1 MGVFQF
7 STFKTYLAVLLS
19 LISILI
25 EKLIAIYENLSPF
38 IFAALS
44 SLIALVT
51 GRSRG

>member
-38 IFAALS
+38 IITALT
-44 SLIALVT
+44 SLIFLVT
-51 GRSRG
+51 GRPKG